1 MGREYSSMNPE
12 QALEKFGLKHREAV
26 IYLDLLTVGQSTAS
40 TISKNTRILRQT
52 VYELIDNLI
61 EKGLV
66 SYVMLGGVK
75 CFEAADPSRFK
86 SILSEK
92 QKIID
97 SVLPQLG
104 AIQKLTVTK
113 PKIEV
118 YEGIEG
124 LKSIYNDIIK
134 TAPQELLEYGNS
146 HSFIEIMKFY
156 FIENYIRRRIKSKIK
171 LRLITEKNNTTK
183 KFYSSD
189 KKALRETRYLAEI
202 HKLNTAGYIYGNK
215 IAMLSLIEN
224 PVGVIIEN
232 REFANTQKIFF
243 GLMWAR
249 ASKN

>member
-1 MGREYSSMNPE
+1 MNPE
-12 QALEKFGLKHREAV
+12 QALEKFGLETREAA
-26 IYLDLLTVGQSTAS
+26 IYLKLLELGQSTANN
-40 TISKNTRILRQT
+40 ISKSTRILRQT
-52 VYELIDNLI
+52 VYEILDKLI

-66 SYVMLGGVK
+66 SHSIKGGVK
-75 CFEAADPSRFK
+75 YFEAADPSKFK

-134 TAPQELLEYGNS
+134 SKPKELLEYGNS
-146 HSFIEIMKFY
+146 QSFIEIMKFY
-156 FIENYIRRRIKSKIK
+156 FIENYIKRRVERKIR
-171 LRLITEKNNTTK
+171 LRLLTEKNEITK
-183 KFYSSD
+183 EHYATD
-189 KKALRETRYLAEI
+189 KKSLRETKYLLDIHEI
-202 HKLNTAGYIYGNK
+202 STAGYIYGNK
-215 IAMLSLIEN
+215 VAMLSLVEN

-232 REFANTQKIFF
+232 TEFADTQRVFF
-243 GLMWAR
+243 ELLWKN
-249 ASKN
+249 ASRN